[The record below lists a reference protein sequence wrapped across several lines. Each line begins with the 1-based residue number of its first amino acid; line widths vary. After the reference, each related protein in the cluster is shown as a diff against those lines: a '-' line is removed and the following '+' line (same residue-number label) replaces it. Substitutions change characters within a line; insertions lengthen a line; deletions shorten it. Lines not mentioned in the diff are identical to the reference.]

1 MHHPYEHVAAAPR
14 PARWHD
20 VSVVSNPG
28 DQDYSDG
35 LHGAIRDAAQR
46 INPKRR
52 RITLDNAEDVLRRE
66 LERHGVAPLSPSA
79 VTYIAKN
86 LHRGQLW
93 PLLHPIQAH
102 REGGR
107 WRWRWSKD

>member
-52 RITLDNAEDVLRRE
+52 RITLDDAEDVLRRE
-66 LERHGVAPLSPSA
+66 LERTASP
-79 VTYIAKN
+79 
-86 LHRGQLW
+86 RCR
-93 PLLHPIQAH
+93 QAL
-102 REGGR
+102 
-107 WRWRWSKD
+107 